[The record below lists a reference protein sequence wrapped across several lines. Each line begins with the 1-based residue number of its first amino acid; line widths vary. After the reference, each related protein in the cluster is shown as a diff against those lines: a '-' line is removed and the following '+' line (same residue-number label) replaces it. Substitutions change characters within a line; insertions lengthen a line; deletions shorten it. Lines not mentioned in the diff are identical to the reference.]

1 MQAAEK
7 EGKNFDLASAF
18 PMLFGQACGNIKEIM
33 PAKAIVEEMMTEC
46 IDTLQSTASLVSK
59 L

>member
-7 EGKNFDLASAF
+7 KGENFDLASAF
-18 PMLFGQACGNIKEIM
+18 PMLFGQACGNIKEVL
-33 PAKAIVEEMMTEC
+33 PAKAIVDEMMSEC
-46 IDTLQSTASLVSK
+46 IDTLKSTASLVAK